1 MRQENMKI
9 RKLENEL
16 KQLQRAKDKSE
27 EQFKNHLE
35 LAKSKLEKESSNV
48 ASLKDELKQR
58 EQQAKQYER
67 DAS

>member
-1 MRQENMKI
+1 MQTMRQENMKI

-16 KQLQRAKDKSE
+16 KQLQRAKDKTE

-35 LAKSKLEKESSNV
+35 MAKSKLEKESSNV

-58 EQQAKQYER
+58 EQ
-67 DAS
+67 

>member
-16 KQLQRAKDKSE
+16 KQLQRAKDKNE